1 MPYPHWTRSRE
12 IWANVDRRF
21 RHRARLRFQPRR
33 RTRRSR
39 TSVRRWTTKE
49 ETRDRPASWARRGTR
64 ARRCAGESAAAAFP
78 LRVAASL
85 ITLLRRIVELWP
97 VVCVHTTTRIHMS
110 SQVARSI
117 RRQLLRRAL
126 SVQRVRQQSQRQAV
140 EITGQPCRELLRTH
154 AGSQMQQR
162 RIHPKQED
170 ARCAGVVL
178 RRRRSHESSKEYEK
192 AQLRFIGQARAS
204 SAILSG
210 RCFVDEIL
218 FCSNYWRGRGWV

>member
-1 MPYPHWTRSRE
+1 VPYPHWTRSRE

-39 TSVRRWTTKE
+39 TSVWRGTTE
-49 ETRDRPASWARRGTR
+49 EKTRDRPASWARRGTR
-64 ARRCAGESAAAAFP
+64 TRRCAGELAAAAVP
-78 LRVAASL
+78 LRLATTLV
-85 ITLLRRIVELWP
+85 TLLWWIVELWP
-97 VVCVHTTTRIHMS
+97 VVCIHTTARIHMS

-117 RRQLLRRAL
+117 WRQLLRRAISL
-126 SVQRVRQQSQRQAV
+126 QRVRQQPQRQAV
-140 EITGQPCRELLRTH
+140 EITRQPCRELLRTH

-178 RRRRSHESSKEYEK
+178 RRRRSHESSQEYEK
-192 AQLRFIGQARAS
+192 AQLRFIG
-204 SAILSG
+204 
-210 RCFVDEIL
+210 
-218 FCSNYWRGRGWV
+218 

>member
-21 RHRARLRFQPRR
+21 RHRARLRFQPRW

-49 ETRDRPASWARRGTR
+49 KTRDRPASWARRGTR
-64 ARRCAGESAAAAFP
+64 TRRCAGEPAAAAVP
-78 LRVAASL
+78 LRLATSL
-85 ITLLRRIVELWP
+85 VTLLRWIVELWP
-97 VVCVHTTTRIHMS
+97 VVCIYTTTRIHMS

-117 RRQLLRRAL
+117 RRQLLRRAIR
-126 SVQRVRQQSQRQAV
+126 VQRVRQQSQRQAV
-140 EITGQPCRELLRTH
+140 EITRQSCRELLRTH

-170 ARCAGVVL
+170 ARCAGMVL
-178 RRRRSHESSKEYEK
+178 R
-192 AQLRFIGQARAS
+192 
-204 SAILSG
+204 
-210 RCFVDEIL
+210 
-218 FCSNYWRGRGWV
+218 